1 MQQQM
6 SFYRTTKGFKNNH
19 RSTELVCE
27 CCRQS
32 FLANRN
38 NARFCSSS
46 CRSQF
51 WLDKNDKRVITLTV
65 PSDIDEAFLENIKNQ
80 LMNYKKS
87 NPIQA
92 VPKTRFKE
100 IKVFEDTQELD
111 MYLREVGFSDY
122 KIPKIDWGIYYDE
135 GLTIKK
141 VENGWETTVI
151 RKAG

>member
-1 MQQQM
+1 MQQQF

-19 RSTELVCE
+19 KCSELICQHCGE
-27 CCRQS
+27 S

-51 WLDKNDKRVITLTV
+51 WLSKNDRKVITLTV
-65 PSDIDEAFLENIKNQ
+65 PADIDEDYLENIKDM
-80 LMNYKKS
+80 LMNYK
-87 NPIQA
+87 
-92 VPKTRFKE
+92 PKAIPSIKPVKTKE
-100 IKVFEDTQELD
+100 TKLFEDSNELD
-111 MYLREVGFSDY
+111 LYLRANGYQDY

-141 VENGWETTVI
+141 VENGWETTLT

>member
-1 MQQQM
+1 MQQSM

-19 RSTELVCE
+19 KSSELTCE
-27 CCRQS
+27 NCGAQ

-51 WLDKNDKRVITLTV
+51 WLNKNDKRVITLTV
-65 PSDIDEAFLENIKNQ
+65 PADIDENYLESIKEL
-80 LMNYKKS
+80 LMNYKRK
-87 NPIQA
+87 PIPTL
-92 VPKTRFKE
+92 VPVKEKETRM
-100 IKVFEDTQELD
+100 FEDSSELD
-111 MYLREVGFSDY
+111 LYLRSIGYQDY

>member
-6 SFYRTTKGFKNNH
+6 TFYRTTKGFKSNH
-19 RSTELVCE
+19 KSSELICE
-27 CCRQS
+27 NCGSS

-51 WLDKNDKRVITLTV
+51 WLNKNDKRVITLTV
-65 PSDIDEAFLENIKNQ
+65 PADIDENYLESIKEL
-80 LMNYKKS
+80 LMNYKRKS
-87 NPIQA
+87 IPSI
-92 VPKTRFKE
+92 VPVREKETKT
-100 IKVFEDTQELD
+100 FEDCAELD
-111 MYLREVGFSDY
+111 LYLRAIGYKDY
-122 KIPKIDWGIYYDE
+122 KIPKIEWGIYYDE

-141 VENGWETTVI
+141 VENGWETTVS